1 MFKLLVI
8 TGSFACGMAF
18 ITARRAISTRSG
30 GKSVSVC
37 RAHVGS
43 FTLAPRLPHVAST
56 VQTVIATLIVLL
68 FFITGKDPYAD
79 IYTLLALLGTMGIMI
94 VQALCAFAVIV
105 YFHGN
110 KENIGKGHW
119 FKQALRRCLGDGDD
133 LYRLPVIQKYGVC
146 RGRCRQ
152 LLLYH
157 AIPWIVLA
165 CFCFGAAIAVW
176 FYLFDAQKYRVIGR
190 IVLTDD

>member
-1 MFKLLVI
+1 MPA
-8 TGSFACGMAF
+8 GWRF
-18 ITARRAISTRSG
+18 ITARRAISTPSG
-30 GKSVSVC
+30 GKICFRLPGARWVVHT
-37 RAHVGS
+37 RA
-43 FTLAPRLPHVAST
+43 TAPHVAST

-94 VQALCAFAVIV
+94 VRALCAFAVIV

-119 FKQALRRCLGDGDD
+119 FKTGVAPLLGDGDD

>member
-1 MFKLLVI
+1 
-8 TGSFACGMAF
+8 
-18 ITARRAISTRSG
+18 
-30 GKSVSVC
+30 
-37 RAHVGS
+37 
-43 FTLAPRLPHVAST
+43 
-56 VQTVIATLIVLL
+56 
-68 FFITGKDPYAD
+68 
-79 IYTLLALLGTMGIMI
+79 MI

-119 FKQALRRCLGDGDD
+119 FKTGVAPLLGGMGMI
-133 LYRLPVIQKYGVC
+133 YIVY
-146 RGRCRQ
+146 
-152 LLLYH
+152 LLFKNMAFAAGAAASSSFYH

>member
-1 MFKLLVI
+1 
-8 TGSFACGMAF
+8 
-18 ITARRAISTRSG
+18 
-30 GKSVSVC
+30 
-37 RAHVGS
+37 
-43 FTLAPRLPHVAST
+43 
-56 VQTVIATLIVLL
+56 
-68 FFITGKDPYAD
+68 
-79 IYTLLALLGTMGIMI
+79 MGIMI
-94 VQALCAFAVIV
+94 VRALCAFAVIV

-119 FKQALRRCLGDGDD
+119 FKTGVAPLLGDGDD
-133 LYRLPVIQKYGVC
+133 LYRLPVIQNMAFAAGAAASSSF
-146 RGRCRQ
+146 
-152 LLLYH
+152 YH

>member
-1 MFKLLVI
+1 M
-8 TGSFACGMAF
+8 
-18 ITARRAISTRSG
+18 
-30 GKSVSVC
+30 
-37 RAHVGS
+37 
-43 FTLAPRLPHVAST
+43 
-56 VQTVIATLIVLL
+56 QTVIATLIVLL

-119 FKQALRRCLGDGDD
+119 FKTGVAPLLGGDGDD

-152 LLLYH
+152 LLLLSCH
-157 AIPWIVLA
+157 SVDRVGLLLLWRRHRGLVLP
-165 CFCFGAAIAVW
+165 
-176 FYLFDAQKYRVIGR
+176 L
-190 IVLTDD
+190 